1 MGPDD
6 RQAEA
11 RPSGKR
17 DLRSQPFRVAVAFGE
32 STTAGGS
39 ATAPERSWVSRL
51 ADLINESQSGP
62 VRMINSGLGANVV
75 SPRSPAYDHSGRPS
89 AMERYDRHVVSHG
102 PDLVLVSFGLNDARG
117 GTRLDPFLEDLAEIV
132 RAIGQETD
140 ALIVIL
146 STYFMTAF
154 DRYVPYDR
162 AGLEVLTLYN
172 DGLEQLAAAC
182 GALYADVFASQ
193 DASPWMIDADGVHAN
208 DLGHLVIANRVF
220 EVLAQHCSCLA
231 GKSEAL
237 ARVARPWRDESVLQ
251 KRD

>member
-6 RQAEA
+6 RRAEVL
-11 RPSGKR
+11 PSGKR

-39 ATAPERSWVSRL
+39 ATARELSWVSRL
-51 ADLINESQSGP
+51 AEMIDESQSSP

-75 SPRSPAYDHSGRPS
+75 SPRSPAYDHSGLPS
-89 AMERYDRHVVSHG
+89 AMDRYDAHVVSHG

-117 GTRLDPFLEDLAEIV
+117 GTPLGLFLEDLGEIV
-132 RAIGQETD
+132 RAIARETG

-146 STYFMTAF
+146 SAYYMTAF
-154 DRYVPYDR
+154 DRYAPYDR
-162 AGLEVLTLYN
+162 AGLEILTRYN
-172 DGLEQLAAAC
+172 NGLEQLATAC
-182 GALYADVFASQ
+182 GALYADVFAGQ
-193 DASPWMIDADGVHAN
+193 DESPWMVDADGVHAN

-251 KRD
+251 KRY